1 VRFPLQLILDELDP
15 DPTRSLPAARQMGF
29 SACAIRMV
37 GSNRFPYISED
48 DYRWLQEQSKSGL
61 IASVSPGLNKD
72 VFVAEQARHL
82 AQVDFPMCVQRAR
95 GLGARDISLFSWAK
109 PDEALP
115 PIHSEGLS
123 PSAPGEDMADALRV
137 MARIAGAAGMTLSL
151 EIGYQCWG
159 DSGRAVRELI
169 EAAGEESLRIIWDPC
184 NSLAGRSWW
193 TQRHPEVTL
202 PADVAEYLLEE
213 LDLIFPLISNV
224 HVRDMTLDRDGWSYV
239 FAGQGLVPW
248 PLLLRALRKKGYQG
262 PLTVEHHLA
271 PLDKEKAT
279 LHTARFLEELM
290 KEPNNG
296 STA

>member
-1 VRFPLQLILDELDP
+1 
-15 DPTRSLPAARQMGF
+15 MGF

-37 GSNRFPYISED
+37 GPDRFPHIAED
-48 DYRWLQEQSKSGL
+48 DYRWLQEQSKPGL

-72 VFVAEQARHL
+72 AFVTDQARHL
-82 AQVDFPMCVQRAR
+82 ARVDFPMCVERA
-95 GLGARDISLFSWAK
+95 GCLGARDISLFSWAK

-115 PIHSEGLS
+115 PSRSGALS
-123 PSAPGEDMADALRV
+123 PSAPREDMADALRE
-137 MARIAGAAGMTLSL
+137 MAKIAGAEGMTLSL

-169 EAAGEESLRIIWDPC
+169 EAAGGESLRIIWDPC

-193 TQRHPEVTL
+193 TQRHPDVTL

-239 FAGQGLVPW
+239 FAGQGIVPW
-248 PLLLRALRKKGYQG
+248 PLLLRSLREKSYTG

-271 PLDKEKAT
+271 PPDKEKAT
-279 LHTARFLEELM
+279 LHTARYLEELM
-290 KEPNNG
+290 KEPNDG